1 MITRH
6 IDIDNNKW
14 GILLI
19 LDFDTYYD
27 AHELGAIMQSFGMR
41 KSKVKEALNILSTYN
56 SGMAISNFG
65 LKMSAV
71 FIGKATKASQ
81 FWNSIAHE
89 MRHVSDAILDYYGDE
104 WDGSEPPAYL
114 DGYIFQKVV
123 EKIAQPCY

>member
-19 LDFDTYYD
+19 FDFDVYD
-27 AHELGAIMQSFGMR
+27 DSIEMSSIMQSFGMR
-41 KSKVKEALNILSTYN
+41 LVKVREALNVLSTYN

-71 FIGKATKASQ
+71 FIGKATSNSQ
-81 FWNSIAHE
+81 WWNSIAHE
-89 MRHVSDAILDYYGDE
+89 MRHVSDAILDFYGDD
-104 WDGSEPPAYL
+104 WDGETPAYL
-114 DGYIFQKVV
+114 DGYIFQRVV
-123 EKIAQPCY
+123 EEIAKPCK

>member
-19 LDFDTYYD
+19 FDFDVYD
-27 AHELGAIMQSFGMR
+27 DSIEMSSIMQSFGMR
-41 KSKVKEALNILSTYN
+41 LIKVREALNVLSTYN

-71 FIGKATKASQ
+71 FIGNATSDSQ
-81 FWNSIAHE
+81 WWNSIAHE
-89 MRHVSDAILDYYGDE
+89 MRHVSDAILDYYGDD
-104 WDGSEPPAYL
+104 WDGETPAYL
-114 DGYIFQKVV
+114 DGYIFQRVV
-123 EKIAQPCY
+123 EEIAQPCR